1 MATFYIILKIT
12 SLLAVIILSI
22 SGPKK
27 KKALPKTE
35 MSGLAVNPDGYL
47 EYFKNNPE
55 YHQPV
60 Q

>member
-1 MATFYIILKIT
+1 MAIFYIILKIT
-12 SLLAVIILSI
+12 TLLAVIILSV

-27 KKALPKTE
+27 KKAPPKTE
-35 MSGLAVNPDGYL
+35 MSGFAVNPDGYL
-47 EYFKNNPE
+47 EHFKTSPE

>member
-1 MATFYIILKIT
+1 MAIFYIIFKIT
-12 SLLAVIILSI
+12 SLLAVIILSV

-35 MSGLAVNPDGYL
+35 MSRLAVNSDGYL
-47 EYFKNNPE
+47 EHLKNNPE
-55 YHQPV
+55 HHQPV